1 MPGKKGKVF
10 PTSLEQL
17 LKVTDPSTHK
27 ELRKRAENP
36 ISTLAVNLKK
46 MREEKG
52 FSQKQVAEM
61 ADLGVM
67 GLERQYPK
75 ATHTAEHCQSFQG
88 PCLRTVPLETSQT
101 KPCADVTARGFFVCN
116 FY

>member
-36 ISTLAVNLKK
+36 ISTLAENLKK

-52 FSQKQVAEM
+52 FSQRQVAEM
-61 ADLGVM
+61 SDLGVM
-67 GLERQYPK
+67 TYKMLEWGLKDNNPR
-75 ATHTAEHCQSFQG
+75 
-88 PCLRTVPLETSQT
+88 LRTLQSIAKVFGVHVFEL
-101 KPCADVTARGFFVCN
+101 FL
-116 FY
+116 